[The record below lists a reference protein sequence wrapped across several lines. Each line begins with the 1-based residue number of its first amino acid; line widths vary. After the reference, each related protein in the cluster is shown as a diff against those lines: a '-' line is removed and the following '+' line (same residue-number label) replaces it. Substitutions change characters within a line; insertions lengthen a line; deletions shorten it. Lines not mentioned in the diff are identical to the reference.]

1 MNPADDATSWD
12 WEQRRV
18 AERDWEVRQRARL
31 QAPELYETLL
41 ALYHA
46 CGPEMDGK
54 PEMAGALSVLQKVS
68 GKARP

>member
-1 MNPADDATSWD
+1 MDTYPPYSNAALFNVRLTDL
-12 WEQRRV
+12 RG
-18 AERDWEVRQRARL
+18 EV
-31 QAPELYETLL
+31 YEALL

-68 GKARP
+68 GRKSP